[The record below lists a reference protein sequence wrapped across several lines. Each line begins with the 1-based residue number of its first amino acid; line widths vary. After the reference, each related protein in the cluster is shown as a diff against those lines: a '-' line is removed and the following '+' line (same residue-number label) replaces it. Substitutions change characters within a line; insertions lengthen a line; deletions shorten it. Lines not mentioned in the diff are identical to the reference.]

1 MNTFCRFIILKA
13 EKLIFFFRDPDK
25 WIPVERVDGPILAI
39 KGLDD
44 V

>member
-1 MNTFCRFIILKA
+1 MLFL
-13 EKLIFFFRDPDK
+13 FFRDPAK